1 MAKIV
6 VERVYSIRL
15 KHKLKRYP
23 RWLRAKKAM
32 RYLRKFLSRHMKT
45 EPEKIKLDPSINL
58 KIWER
63 GAQKPPAKIRIR
75 AVKFD
80 DGVVE
85 AELYTG
91 EVKAKAEAKAE
102 TEAKAEVKVKAEGE
116 VEAKGEGKAEG

>member
-15 KHKLKRYP
+15 RQKMKKYP
-23 RWLRAKKAM
+23 RWLRAKKAA
-32 RYLRKFLSRHMKT
+32 RYVRNFLSRHMKV
-45 EPEKIKLDPSINL
+45 EPENVKIDTSINE

-63 GAQKPPAKIRIR
+63 GAQKPPARIKIR

-85 AELYTG
+85 AEL
-91 EVKAKAEAKAE
+91 A
-102 TEAKAEVKVKAEGE
+102 
-116 VEAKGEGKAEG
+116 

>member
-15 KHKLKRYP
+15 KHKMKRYP

-32 RYLRKFLSRHMKT
+32 RFIRLFLSRHMKT
-45 EPEKIKLDPSINL
+45 DPEKVRIDPSINE
-58 KIWER
+58 KVWER
-63 GAQKPPAKIRIR
+63 GAQKPPSRIRIR

-85 AELYTG
+85 AEL
-91 EVKAKAEAKAE
+91 A
-102 TEAKAEVKVKAEGE
+102 
-116 VEAKGEGKAEG
+116 

>member
-15 KHKLKRYP
+15 RQKMKKYP
-23 RWLRAKKAM
+23 RWLRAKKAA
-32 RYLRKFLSRHMKT
+32 RYVRSFLSKHMKV
-45 EPEKIKLDPSINL
+45 EPENVKIDTSINE

-63 GAQKPPAKIRIR
+63 GAQKPPARIRIR

-85 AELYTG
+85 AEL
-91 EVKAKAEAKAE
+91 A
-102 TEAKAEVKVKAEGE
+102 
-116 VEAKGEGKAEG
+116 

>member
-15 KHKLKRYP
+15 RQKMKKYP
-23 RWLRAKKAM
+23 RWLRAKKAA
-32 RYLRKFLSRHMKT
+32 RYVRAFLSRHMKV
-45 EPEKIKLDPSINL
+45 EPEKVKIDTSINE

-63 GAQKPPAKIRIR
+63 GAQKPPARIKIR

-85 AELYTG
+85 AEL
-91 EVKAKAEAKAE
+91 A
-102 TEAKAEVKVKAEGE
+102 
-116 VEAKGEGKAEG
+116 